1 MSDIQFMMIVAAV
14 CAILIAVVGK
24 MRGIRTAVIHSIVFV
39 CYSGVLWYGLLYKGE
54 GGTYLV
60 WLFYLVIAY
69 LLHFIVLMVTIAYS
83 CHHNTSRIITA
94 GLSIL
99 AFGFLATL
107 IALFCG

>member
-54 GGTYLV
+54 GGSSLV

-69 LLHFIVLMVTIAYS
+69 LLHIIILMLTI
-83 CHHNTSRIITA
+83 T
-94 GLSIL
+94 LSVRNRKNRLL
-99 AFGFLATL
+99 AIALSL
-107 IALFCG
+107 IAIIALVIFLVIFCG

>member
-14 CAILIAVVGK
+14 CSILIAVVGK

-54 GGTYLV
+54 GGSSLV

-69 LLHFIVLMVTIAYS
+69 LLHIIILMLTI
-83 CHHNTSRIITA
+83 T
-94 GLSIL
+94 LSVRNRKNRLL
-99 AFGFLATL
+99 AIALSL
-107 IALFCG
+107 IAIIALVIFLVIFCG